1 LHLGGLRE
9 SLAHQNRGRLILFA
23 PVFFGAGCA
32 FSVEA
37 GRAVTLSMSLVVALV
52 ALAVTFGFQ
61 HVANRTGR
69 QSFARL
75 SLLGW
80 GATLLCIGASFCLWH
95 TARIATPVVSDI
107 DSPVLV
113 TGWVEGIETGAN
125 GPRVRLQ
132 VFSYADRLAT
142 TEKPATIRFALRNQD
157 PPRVGSALRCRVI
170 MRAPAGPVVPNAFDF
185 ARHAW
190 FTRLGGV
197 GFALGVCAPAELPK
211 VQTTADQ
218 LTLGFAQLRADATN
232 AIIGR
237 VPGPGG
243 GFLAAMTTGDR
254 SALPPEDHEA
264 LRVSGLYHLLSV
276 SGLHI
281 GIVAGATFFV
291 LRWMLALIGP
301 LALRCSIRKVA
312 ALAALSIAGFYTV
325 FSGGDPPAVRSWI
338 MSAIALGAI
347 VLDRPAISMRG
358 LAVAAFIC
366 LLISPNA
373 VVEPGFQMSFA
384 ATGGLVALF
393 EAWQRRDPD
402 GPPPSIFM
410 RCRDWAAGIAATS
423 LVAGTATA
431 PFAAYHF
438 SRATSFGLISNLV
451 SEPFILFVVAPA
463 SLTAAMLA
471 PFGLSDVPLAIA
483 AWGLDQVLAIARVV
497 AQWPYA
503 STIVPPVPPWT
514 LGASAIGLIWIVLW
528 RTWFRWLGTLAFMA
542 AGIGMVVAPKTE
554 LWISPESGAVLYT
567 PWRAN
572 TPGKPHVCISS
583 GARFDASRLTDAAG
597 LADKDQERLEPAPRA
612 RLKSPCR
619 IELLDGGRLELVWG
633 KLQERSVVI
642 TTPNAAPMTISKGV
656 NGVRLRRIAGQWQ
669 IEHHPQPKGLWQP

>member
-1 LHLGGLRE
+1 MRNV
-9 SLAHQNRGRLILFA
+9 ADQNRGRFVLFA

-37 GRAVTLSMSLVVALV
+37 GRGLSLPISVSLALASLVVSLT
-52 ALAVTFGFQ
+52 LQFFS
-61 HVANRTGR
+61 NRSGL
-69 QSFARL
+69 QSIARL
-75 SLLGW
+75 SLLSWAG
-80 GATLLCIGASFCLWH
+80 TLVCVGASFCLWH
-95 TARIATPVVSDI
+95 TVRIAAPIVLDA
-107 DSPVLV
+107 DKPVLV
-113 TGWVEGIETGAN
+113 SGWVEGIESGAN

-132 VFSYADRLAT
+132 VVSFGDQPKSAN
-142 TEKPATIRFALRNQD
+142 PATIRFALRNQD
-157 PPRVGSALRCRVI
+157 PPSVGSAVRCRVI
-170 MRAPAGPVVPNAFDF
+170 VRAPAGPVVPNAFDF

-197 GFALGVCAPAELPK
+197 GFALGICAPAEIPP
-211 VQTTADQ
+211 VH
-218 LTLGFAQLRADATN
+218 TLGGQFTLEFAKLRADATR

-237 VPGPGG
+237 VPGAGG

-281 GIVAGATFFV
+281 GIVAGATFFI

-312 ALAALSIAGFYTV
+312 AFAALAVAGFYTL

-347 VLDRPAISMRG
+347 ILDRPAISMRG
-358 LAVAAFIC
+358 LAVAAFLC
-366 LLISPNA
+366 LLMTPNA

-410 RCRDWAAGIAATS
+410 RCRDWALGIAATS

-438 SRATSFGLISNLV
+438 SRATSFGLVSNLV
-451 SEPFILFVVAPA
+451 SEPFILLVVAPA

-471 PFGLSDVPLAIA
+471 PFGLADIPLAIA

-497 AQWPYA
+497 AQWPFA

-514 LGASAIGLIWIVLW
+514 LAVSALGLIWIFLW
-528 RTWFRWLGTLAFMA
+528 RTWFRWLGILALGVA
-542 AGIGMVVAPKTE
+542 AIGIVWAPKTE
-554 LWISPESGAVLYT
+554 LWVSPDAGAVLYT
-567 PWRAN
+567 PWNAN
-572 TPGKPHVCISS
+572 KADKPQICISS

-597 LADKDQERLEPAPRA
+597 LSDADQKRLEPVLRA
-612 RLKSPCR
+612 RLKSPCQ
-619 IELLDGGRLELVWG
+619 ISLQNGGSLVLAWG
-633 KLQERSVVI
+633 KQKSPTLLIATQ
-642 TTPNAAPMTISKGV
+642 NAEPITISRNA
-656 NGVRLRRIAGQWQ
+656 NGVRLRQIEGRWH
-669 IEHHPQPKGLWQP
+669 IEHHAQPKGRWQP